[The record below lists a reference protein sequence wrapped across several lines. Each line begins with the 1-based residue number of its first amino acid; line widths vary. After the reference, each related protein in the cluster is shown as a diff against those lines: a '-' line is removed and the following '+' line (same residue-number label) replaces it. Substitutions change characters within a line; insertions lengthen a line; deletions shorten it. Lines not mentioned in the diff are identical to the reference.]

1 MCLFMEAV
9 FGAKASPIFRER
21 MLPRCM
27 LSDTYVESPGLP
39 DEDDQS
45 ARAALEAEIKHME
58 MTLRSHANGSAD
70 QGVGGTRVFYQT
82 HRERGHC
89 QGGGVR
95 GGENHR

>member
-1 MCLFMEAV
+1 MMKMKIKAV
-9 FGAKASPIFRER
+9 EEDMKDGNEEDDNDDGDIIEVGNE
-21 MLPRCM
+21 
-27 LSDTYVESPGLP
+27 DNGG

-45 ARAALEAEIKHME
+45 AWAALEAEIKHME